1 MNKLEPDWTL
11 FRSFLAA
18 VRRGS
23 LSGAA
28 SELQLTQPTL
38 GRHIDSL
45 EASLGVPLFT
55 RSRMGLAPTEAALA
69 LVPHAES
76 MAAAAA
82 AFARTASGKAEEPR
96 GTVRLTSSE
105 IMGAEVLPPILA
117 SFKDHHPDISIEL
130 DLDDRQQD
138 LLRRDADI
146 ALRMARPVQ
155 TALIAKKI
163 GLTQVKLFAHADYFK
178 TREVPTTTDDL
189 AAHTVIGYD
198 TNLRIFELLKAEGLE
213 VPFDMF
219 SIRSD
224 SELAQLALVRAGA
237 GIGGVQ
243 IGLARRNPALEPVLH
258 DLVGFSMEM
267 WLAVH
272 EDLKSN
278 LRVRLLF
285 DHLVAHLTDYAAE
298 NIENVE
304 NTP

>member
-1 MNKLEPDWTL
+1 MNKPEPDWTL

-18 VRRGS
+18 VRQGS
-23 LSGAA
+23 LSAAA

-45 EASLGVPLFT
+45 EAGLGVPLFT
-55 RSRMGLAPTEAALA
+55 RSRMGLTPTEAALA
-69 LVPHAES
+69 LVPHAEA

-82 AFARTASGKAEEPR
+82 AIARTASGKAEEPR

-117 SFKDHHPDISIEL
+117 RFKEQYPDIDIEL

-155 TALIAKKI
+155 NALIAKKI
-163 GLTQVKLFAHADYFK
+163 GQTRVKLFAHKDYLK
-178 TREVPTTTDDL
+178 KRAMPQTTDDL
-189 AAHTVIGYD
+189 TSHTVIGYD
-198 TNLRIFELLKAEGLE
+198 TNLRIFELLKAEGLD
-213 VPFDMF
+213 VPFGMF
-219 SIRSD
+219 SLRSD

-237 GIGGVQ
+237 GIGGAQ
-243 IGLARRNPALEPVLH
+243 MGLARRDPALVPVLH
-258 DLVGFSMEM
+258 DQVGFSMEM
-267 WLAVH
+267 WLAIH

-285 DHLVAHLTDYAAE
+285 DHLAAHLTEYAAE
-298 NIENVE
+298 NIEYAQ